1 MNEQDNAPLESPS
14 GDSDTPPPMV
24 DVHADCVTKLA
35 DQQVTIAELRG
46 EIDRLRYTQ
55 IMGDD
60 HRLADFWAKA
70 QELAERANHCEIF
83 DDMVEA
89 LGGPR
94 RRKNFDVD
102 VSFTVTIP
110 VSYTISVDAVDE
122 EEAIESAIDM
132 VAGMDASDFQRDAMW
147 YAAEMD
153 DDSFNGEVN

>member
-1 MNEQDNAPLESPS
+1 MNDQDNTPLESPS
-14 GDSDTPPPMV
+14 GDSDTPPPPAEI
-24 DVHADCVTKLA
+24 HADCVTKLA

-60 HRLADFWAKA
+60 HRLTDFWAKA
-70 QELAERANHCEIF
+70 QELAERAHHCEIF

-153 DDSFNGEVN
+153 DDSFSGYVN